1 MEENHKVVMNDS
13 QVYVHIYMETRKMW
27 KQGRKMQIQGEQNFP
42 QIPQAKIFEPF
53 EHYLCK

>member
-1 MEENHKVVMNDS
+1 MILKYM
-13 QVYVHIYMETRKMW
+13 YIYMETRKMW
-27 KQGRKMQIQGEQNFP
+27 KQGRKIQIQGEQSFP